1 MVKHIRDT
9 KTGRYAGSIGDGK
22 TKIPTPQKTPTIKNK
37 QVGIAGDW
45 HINALWAEK
54 RLQNFADKN
63 VKTIYHLGDFGVDA
77 SDQGENYLKRV
88 NAALEKHGQKLYV
101 TLGNHENYEIVAG
114 YKTLQEGPDK
124 GWLVDPTNP
133 NILYATRGQRWEL
146 EGVSF
151 VSLGGASSINRYDLH
166 EGIDWFSGEQIS
178 YGDIMNTLNGG
189 HAEIFLAHDVP
200 EGVNLYDGHSHAD
213 SKWTK
218 QALEYAARSRKDL
231 RVAVDGVKPEIAFA
245 GHYHHNIDQTVEL
258 EDGDGTKYQVRSVVL
273 NKDNE
278 PGNLAILNLPSKK
291 VEILTYDIND

>member
-1 MVKHIRDT
+1 MVKHLRD
-9 KTGRYAGSIGDGK
+9 KATGHYAGSIGDGK
-22 TKIPTPQKTPTIKNK
+22 NKTPTGRKSHATPNK
-37 QVGIAGDW
+37 QIGLAGDW

-54 RLQNFADKN
+54 RLQDFARRN
-63 VKTIYHLGDFGVDA
+63 ITSIYHLGDFGVDA
-77 SDQGENYLKRV
+77 SDQGSEYLTRV
-88 NAALEKHGQKLYV
+88 NAALEKYGQKLYV

-114 YKTLQEGPDK
+114 YKNLTEGPDR
-124 GWLVDPTNP
+124 GWLVDPANP
-133 NILYATRGQRWEL
+133 NILYANRGQRWEI

-189 HAEIFLAHDVP
+189 HADIFLAHDVP
-200 EGVNLYDGHSHAD
+200 AGIELKGDHSHAD

-231 RVAVDGVKPEIAFA
+231 RVAVDGVKPELAFA

-258 EDGDGTKYQVRSVVL
+258 EDEEGAKYQIRSVVL

-278 PGNLAILNLPSKK
+278 FGNLAILNLPSKK
-291 VEILTYDIND
+291 VEIVDYSIE